1 MTFADW
7 NHGLLLATVLIVMG
21 MMLLVSASAVRGRLI
36 GIGVLSQGILIA
48 FVASGSFYG
57 RSGLLLAA
65 LALVALVGLWS
76 LLVGD
81 LLLGSDT
88 SDSSDTP
95 RATSCEPS
103 NEPCAGVAP

>member
-21 MMLLVSASAVRGRLI
+21 AMLFVSATAVRDRLV

-48 FVASGSFYG
+48 FVASGTLYG
-57 RSGLLLAA
+57 RSDLLVAA
-65 LALVALVGLWS
+65 IALVALVALWS

-81 LLLGSDT
+81 PLLTDETPVAGDT
-88 SDSSDTP
+88 SL
-95 RATSCEPS
+95 ATSREPDHDS
-103 NEPCAGVAP
+103 RAGVAP